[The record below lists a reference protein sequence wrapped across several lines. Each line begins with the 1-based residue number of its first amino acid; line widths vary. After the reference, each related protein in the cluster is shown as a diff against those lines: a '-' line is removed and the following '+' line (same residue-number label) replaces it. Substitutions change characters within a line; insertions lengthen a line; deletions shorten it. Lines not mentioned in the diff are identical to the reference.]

1 LKIVH
6 IITRLIL
13 GGAQENTLITCKL
26 LAERGH
32 EVTLITGPAIGPEG
46 QLFDQTKG
54 QKYRTIVIDEMRRAI
69 LPFKDYASYCRIKS
83 LLRELKPD
91 IVHTHSAKAGI
102 VGRFAA
108 WSLKGEWGPRGE
120 AVPALPCRGHGDPK
134 RDESRLGTLPALE
147 SRAGSPRH
155 RLPLATTPSLHPAV
169 VHTIH
174 GLPFHPYQSPWANR
188 LYIAVEKATARRTDY
203 FISVADAMTEQSK
216 AEGIGVD
223 KPYVTAY
230 SAIEEEQFLTQIPA
244 SKLREFRRQH
254 EIPADAVVLV
264 TIARLFM
271 LKGHDY
277 IIESA
282 RELSKRFDNVIW
294 LFVGDGNLAD
304 AYKQQIRSLGLTD
317 RFRFT
322 GLIPPDQVPLA
333 IQSSDILVHC
343 SLREGLART
352 LPQAMLC
359 GRPAISFDV
368 DGAREVVNE
377 NTGRLI
383 EPKNVP
389 QLVEACA
396 ELIQDK
402 ALRERLGQTG
412 RESVKRKFA
421 PDTMVDTIEHVYRS
435 LCT

>member
-6 IITRLIL
+6 VITRLIL

-32 EVTLITGPAIGPEG
+32 DVTLITGPALGPEG
-46 QLFDQTKG
+46 ELFHQTEG
-54 QKYRTIVIDEMRRAI
+54 QKYKTIVIDEMRRAI
-69 LPFKDYASYCRIKS
+69 EPAKDFVAYRKLKK
-83 LLRELKPD
+83 LLCQLQPD

-102 VGRFAA
+102 LGRYAG
-108 WSLKGEWGPRGE
+108 WNLKGTWAPNRPG
-120 AVPALPCRGHGDPK
+120 
-134 RDESRLGTLPALE
+134 
-147 SRAGSPRH
+147 
-155 RLPLATTPSLHPAV
+155 V
-169 VHTIH
+169 VHGIH
-174 GLPFHPYQSPWANR
+174 GLSFHRYQSQWLNR
-188 LYIAVEKATARRTDY
+188 LYVTIERAAGKRTDD
-203 FISVADAMTEQSK
+203 FVSVADAMTDQCK
-216 AEGIGVD
+216 AVGIGLD

-230 SAIEEEQFLTQIPA
+230 SAIDEEQFLTPIPA
-244 SKLREFRRQH
+244 ERIRAFRRQYD
-254 EIPADAVVLV
+254 IPENAVVLV

-282 RELSKRFDNVIW
+282 KELAKRFANCMW
-294 LFVGDGNLAD
+294 LFVGDGNLSD
-304 AYKQQIRSLGLTD
+304 HYKQQVAELGLAD

-322 GLIPPDQVPLA
+322 GLMPPGEVPLA
-333 IQSSDILVHC
+333 IQASDVLVHC

-383 EPKNVP
+383 EPKNIK

-396 ELIQDK
+396 ELIEDES
-402 ALRERLGQTG
+402 LRRRLGQTG
-412 RESVKRKFA
+412 RDSVTEKFA
-421 PDTMVDTIEHVYRS
+421 PTTMVDAIEAVYDR
-435 LCT
+435 LLRG